1 MATKKLTSAF
11 MKTAT
16 ANGKEREVYWDAAL
30 PSFGL
35 MVTERGAKSYVVQ
48 YRHNGRSRRYTIGV
62 ANNLDLDAARK
73 RARAVLGQV
82 AQGQDPVTE
91 KKRAASAG
99 RNTLRAICEAY
110 LAREGKNLRSADN
123 RRSALE
129 RLVYPK
135 LGDRQINAIGRRDIV
150 HLLDKIEDEKGPDAA
165 NSTLAFTRA
174 IFNWHATRDDDF
186 VSPIVKGMARQ
197 TNGARERVLSD
208 DELKTVWLAAE
219 KMDPPWGHYVRFL
232 LLTACRRNEA
242 AQMTWSEVKGDL
254 WTIPAERYKSDHD
267 TTLPLSKAAMKVLGE
282 LPRISGTDFVF
293 TSSGRVAI
301 GGFTQFKLKLD
312 LASGVKNW
320 RLHDLRR
327 TARSLLSRAGAN
339 SDIAERCLG
348 HKIGGIRG
356 VYDRHRYL
364 DEMRQAFERL
374 AAQIESLRCAND

>member
-1 MATKKLTSAF
+1 MATQKLTSAF
-11 MKTAT
+11 VKTAT
-16 ANGKEREVYWDAAL
+16 ANGKERELYWDAAL

-35 MVTERGAKSYVVQ
+35 VVTERGAKSFVAQ
-48 YRHNGRSRRYTIGV
+48 YRHNGRSRRYTIG
-62 ANNLDLDAARK
+62 AASNLDLDAARK

-91 KKRAASAG
+91 KKQAANAG
-99 RNTLRAICEAY
+99 RNTLKAICEAY

-135 LGDRQINAIGRRDIV
+135 LGVRQIEAIGRRDIV
-150 HLLDKIEDEKGPDAA
+150 NLLDQIEDEKGPDAA
-165 NSTLAFTRA
+165 NSVLAFIRA

-208 DELKTVWLAAE
+208 DELKAVWLAAD
-219 KMDPPWGHYVRFL
+219 KLDPPWGQYVRFL

-242 AQMTWSEVKGDL
+242 AQATWSEIKGDI

-282 LPRISGTDFVF
+282 LLVILYSHR
-293 TSSGRVAI
+293 A
-301 GGFTQFKLKLD
+301 
-312 LASGVKNW
+312 AAW
-320 RLHDLRR
+320 R
-327 TARSLLSRAGAN
+327 
-339 SDIAERCLG
+339 
-348 HKIGGIRG
+348 
-356 VYDRHRYL
+356 
-364 DEMRQAFERL
+364 
-374 AAQIESLRCAND
+374 

>member
-1 MATKKLTSAF
+1 MATQKLTSAF
-11 MKTAT
+11 VKTAT
-16 ANGKEREVYWDAAL
+16 ANGKERELYWDAAL

-35 MVTERGAKSYVVQ
+35 VVTERGAKSYVAQ
-48 YRHNGRSRRYTIGV
+48 YRHNGRSRRYTIG
-62 ANNLDLDAARK
+62 AASKLDLDAARK

-82 AQGQDPVTE
+82 AHGTDPVAD
-91 KKRAASAG
+91 KKRAAQADKNS
-99 RNTLRAICEAY
+99 LKSICEAY
-110 LAREGKNLRSADN
+110 LAREGKNLRSVEN

-129 RLVYPK
+129 RLVYPT
-135 LGDRQINAIGRRDIV
+135 LGAQQIDSIGRRDIV

-165 NSTLAFTRA
+165 NSVLAFIRS
-174 IFNWHATRDDDF
+174 IMNWHAIRDDDF

-208 DELKTVWLAAE
+208 DELRAVWLAAD
-219 KMDPPWGHYVRFL
+219 KLDPPWGQYVRFL

-242 AQMTWSEVKGDL
+242 AQATWSEIKGDL

-282 LPRISGTDFVF
+282 LPRISGSNFVF

-312 LASGVKNW
+312 LASGVRDW

-327 TARSLLSRAGAN
+327 TSRSLLSRAGVN
-339 SDIAERCLG
+339 SDIAERALG
-348 HKIGGIRG
+348 HAILGVRA
-356 VYDRHRYL
+356 VYDRHKYL
-364 DEMRQAFERL
+364 DEMRAAFEAL
-374 AAQIESLRCAND
+374 ANQLSEIVK

>member
-1 MATKKLTSAF
+1 MATQKLTSAF
-11 MKTAT
+11 VKTAT
-16 ANGKEREVYWDAAL
+16 ANGKEREVYWSL

-35 MVTERGAKSYVVQ
+35 VVTERGAKSFVTQ
-48 YRHNGRSRRYTIGV
+48 YRHNGRSRRFTIGA
-62 ANNLDLDAARK
+62 ANSIDLDAARK
-73 RARAVLGQV
+73 RARSVLGQV

-91 KKRAASAG
+91 KKQTANAG

-135 LGDRQINAIGRRDIV
+135 LGDRQIDAIGRRDIV
-150 HLLDKIEDEKGPDAA
+150 QLLDWIEDERGPDAA
-165 NSTLAFTRA
+165 NSTLAFIRA

-208 DELKTVWLAAE
+208 DELRAVWLAAD
-219 KMDPPWGHYVRFL
+219 KLDPPWGQYVRFL

-242 AQMTWSEVKGDL
+242 AQATWSEIKGDL

-282 LPRISGTDFVF
+282 LPRISGSGFVF

-312 LASGVKNW
+312 LASGVKDW
-320 RLHDLRR
+320 RIHDLRR
-327 TARSLLSRAGAN
+327 SARSLLSRAGVHP
-339 SDIAERCLG
+339 DTAERCLG
-348 HKIGGIRG
+348 HAIPGIRA
-356 VYDRHRYL
+356 VYDRHKYL
-364 DEMRQAFERL
+364 DEMRAAFEAL
-374 AAQIESLRCAND
+374 ANQLKTITK